1 MGTRMRTILAGAAL
15 LLAACLGS
23 PALAE
28 YPERP
33 IRVVVPYAAGGGVD
47 SVARIVGQRLGTALG
62 QQIVVDN
69 RSGAGG
75 VIGADAVAKA
85 PPDGYTLLLDAS
97 AFAANP
103 AMRRLPFDPEKD
115 LVPVSL
121 VVVAPNILV
130 TSPASPYRT
139 MAEFLDH
146 ARRNPG
152 TLTFAS
158 AGSGAA
164 SHLAGETLNELAR
177 LDLVHVPYR
186 GGAPALNDVMGDR
199 VSVYFGNTASTLG
212 FVKSGAVRALAV
224 GSTRRSPLLP
234 DVPTLIE
241 SGLAGFESQ
250 EWNALFVPRG
260 TPPEVVERL
269 GREIRAALADPAI
282 RERLEQ
288 LGLEPV
294 GSTPEEFTGFLRSE
308 VARAAAIVKAR
319 NIRPD

>member
-1 MGTRMRTILAGAAL
+1 MRPMKGMRTLLGAVL
-15 LLAACLGS
+15 LLAACS
-23 PALAE
+23 AKPALAE
-28 YPERP
+28 YPDRP
-33 IRVVVPYAAGGGVD
+33 IRLVVPYAAGGGVD

-62 QQIVVDN
+62 QQVVVDN
-69 RSGAGG
+69 RTGAGG

-103 AMRRLPFDPEKD
+103 AMRKLPFDPAD

-130 TSPASPYRT
+130 TAPASPYRT
-139 MAEFLDH
+139 LAEFLDH
-146 ARRNPG
+146 ARGNPG
-152 TLTFAS
+152 KLTFAS
-158 AGSGAA
+158 AGPGSA
-164 SHLAGETLNELAR
+164 SHLAGETLNGLAG

-199 VSVYFGNTASTLG
+199 VSCYFGNTASTLG
-212 FVKSGAVRALAV
+212 FVRSGAVRALAV
-224 GSTRRSPLLP
+224 GSRARSPLLP

-241 SGLAGFESQ
+241 GGLAGFESQ
-250 EWNALFVPRG
+250 EWNGAFVPRG
-260 TPPEVVERL
+260 TPPDVVARL
-269 GREIRAALADPAI
+269 ATEIRAALADPAI

-294 GSTPEEFTGFLRSE
+294 GSTPEEFTAFVRAE
-308 VARAAAIVKAR
+308 VARAAALVKAR
-319 NIRPD
+319 NIKPD